1 MFSLN
6 NNEILVPHHF
16 QYYNNLHISFNL
28 FFKIIS
34 CFSFVEP
41 LIPSVLDLD
50 VKALNPHLA
59 NLTYVTALPAGGA
72 TVRNDY
78 YDSSLAKFVYQV
90 VPLSADGTAQTSV
103 YNSTNGSI
111 FVNKCIVS
119 MTY

>member
-1 MFSLN
+1 MFPLN
-6 NNEILVPHHF
+6 NNEILVHRF
-16 QYYNNLHISFNL
+16 QYYNNLHISFL
-28 FFKIIS
+28 FIFIKIIS

-50 VKALNPHLA
+50 IKVLNPHLA

-90 VPLSADGTAQTSV
+90 IPLSANGTAQTSV
-103 YNSTNGSI
+103 YNSTNGRI